1 VQHAGDASQSAPSQ
15 VIRVRNP
22 DGAEPAVEEIFLSL
36 GADLSGA
43 SVGAV
48 YRDRLLI
55 GAVLDDHIL
64 DCRFER

>member
-1 VQHAGDASQSAPSQ
+1 

-22 DGAEPAVEEIFLSL
+22 DGAEPTVEEIFLSL

>member
-1 VQHAGDASQSAPSQ
+1 M
-15 VIRVRNP
+15 IRVRNP

-48 YRDRLLI
+48 YRDRPLI